1 MVVARGGK
9 MNKKGN
15 RTEAL
20 KDLVIYGGLHYQQRF
35 INVLTRFAKVLTR
48 FTKMRG
54 VGKILR
60 K

>member
-1 MVVARGGK
+1 

-35 INVLTRFAKVLTR
+35 INALTR

-54 VGKILR
+54 VGTNLKKIGHKTLAWPLVR
-60 K
+60 GVQ